1 MKEKLMQGGIYSFA
15 ETDILPHPR
24 NSDASVVYADGDLSV
39 LGSSVEGAESCTAGE
54 VACVHCGGFMSMGSP
69 LCL

>member
-1 MKEKLMQGGIYSFA
+1 
-15 ETDILPHPR
+15 LPQPR

-39 LGSSVEGAESCTAGE
+39 LGSSVEGAESCIAGE